1 MLLLQAR
8 PFFGESFVTSAV
20 NIKEGRSQGLLVQ
33 HDAVKY
39 FSRPSTSNSLL
50 MTNVLAALWS
60 WPDACR
66 IRGRCIDEN
75 NKNTG
80 AQGINLTE
88 HQNVMD
94 LSYLCPALARPMTDV
109 CANDE

>member
-39 FSRPSTSNSLL
+39 FSQPSNSVL
-50 MTNVLAALWS
+50 MTNVLTAV
-60 WPDACR
+60 
-66 IRGRCIDEN
+66 E
-75 NKNTG
+75 
-80 AQGINLTE
+80 
-88 HQNVMD
+88 
-94 LSYLCPALARPMTDV
+94 LARRMQ
-109 CANDE
+109 NKREMHR